1 MLYWVSGDIGVKE
14 RKQADE
20 LAEKETFPMPKY
32 ASNKRYRMCHDDL
45 AITRTASI
53 LEDLQEINLVAKCDL
68 D

>member
-1 MLYWVSGDIGVKE
+1 MLYWVPRDIGVKE
-14 RKQADE
+14 RKQTDE
-20 LAEKETFPMPKY
+20 QAEKDTFPMPKY

-53 LEDLQEINLVAKCDL
+53 LEDLHENNLVVKCDL